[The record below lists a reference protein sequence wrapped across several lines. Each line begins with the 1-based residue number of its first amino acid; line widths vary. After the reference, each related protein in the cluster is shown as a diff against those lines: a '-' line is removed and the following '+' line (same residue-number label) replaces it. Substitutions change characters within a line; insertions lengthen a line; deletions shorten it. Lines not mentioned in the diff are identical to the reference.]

1 MNVNPKIEQ
10 WKDEVIGSLA
20 GIQRAEPQAFLF
32 TRIEAKL
39 TKGIGVS
46 PMQVRLATVGFIILV
61 LVNVYALTK
70 MKDSS
75 TINTDYSLTSLQSY

>member
-1 MNVNPKIEQ
+1 MKVNPKIEQ

-20 GIQRAEPQAFLF
+20 GLQRAEPPPFLF

-39 TKGIGVS
+39 TKRIGLS
-46 PMQVRLATVGFIILV
+46 PMQVKLAAVGFIILV

-70 MKDSS
+70 MKDTS
-75 TINTDYSLTSLQSY
+75 TTNTDYSLTSLQSY